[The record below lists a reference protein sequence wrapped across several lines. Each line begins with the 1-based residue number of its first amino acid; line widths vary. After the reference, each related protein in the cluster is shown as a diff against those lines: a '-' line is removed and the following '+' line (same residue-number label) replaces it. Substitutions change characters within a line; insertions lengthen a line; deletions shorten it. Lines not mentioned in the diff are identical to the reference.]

1 MTEAK
6 KLWRVGIDVG
16 FGYTKI
22 AWVDEEGVMH
32 TLSFPSVLGRAEQ
45 RANVRV
51 GLGGVKRGR
60 RIQTIGYRGETYFV
74 GQGALVE
81 SRLFSARQ
89 DAERIGSD
97 EERILMLAALAKAGV
112 SDALVV
118 TGLPVFWWDRRRR
131 LVKSWRGE
139 HHVTVN
145 GKEQTITVHE
155 VLPVWQPIGSFY
167 ARFLDNRGV
176 AVENGLQKRG
186 FGVVDIGTNTT
197 DFSGLINLRPVARLS
212 GSVRVGVRDAL
223 GVISAH
229 IAREYGVNRDVA
241 ELAEALE
248 GRGTITVFQDDIPL
262 EELAASACQSLS
274 QQIVSAATG
283 KWGQADR
290 FYLVLITGG
299 GASLVGKAL
308 RSVFPR
314 NSETMRRCATANAE
328 GFARYAQRR
337 VFKVDRG

>member
-1 MTEAK
+1 MTERK
-6 KLWRVGIDVG
+6 NEIQRVGIDVG
-16 FGYTKI
+16 FGYTKV
-22 AWVDEEGVMH
+22 AWAEGGEMR
-32 TLSFPSVLGRAEQ
+32 TLTFPSILGRAEQ
-45 RANVRV
+45 RVNVQV
-51 GLGGVKRGR
+51 GLGGTRRRR
-60 RIQTIGYRGETYFV
+60 RILTIGYQGETYFV
-74 GQGALVE
+74 GRGAIIE
-81 SRLFSARQ
+81 SRLFAARQ

-97 EERILMLAALAKAGV
+97 EERILMLAALAKAGI
-112 SDALVV
+112 SEALVV

-145 GKEQTITVHE
+145 GKPQTITVRE
-155 VLPVWQPIGSFY
+155 VLPVWQPIGTFY

-186 FGVVDIGTNTT
+186 FGMVDIGTNTT
-197 DFSGLINLRPVARLS
+197 DFSGIINLRPVTRLS

-229 IAREYGVNRDVA
+229 IEREYGVNREVA

-248 GRGTITVFQDDIPL
+248 GRGTIQVYQDEIPL
-262 EELAASACQSLS
+262 ETLAASACQHLS
-274 QQIVSAATG
+274 QQIVGAATS

-290 FYLVLITGG
+290 FYLVLVTGG
-299 GASLVGKAL
+299 GAALVGKAL
-308 RSVFPR
+308 RAAFPR
-314 NSETMRRCATANAE
+314 NAEIMPRCATANAE

-337 VFKVDRG
+337 VFKVDRV